1 MPLKFLSDFT
11 TAAVPVLGVA
21 ECQVLTTIKRSAR
34 CGASAVPIIPALSAL
49 PAAPWALWRR
59 RNTCAGYISKY
70 SISFMILENSIY
82 TYDINTRL
90 VLTSFQGYKYRIL
103 KPQERSNIWIH
114 PAHVF
119 WRRHSAHG
127 AAVRAVNAGV
137 MGTGEAPQRAGR
149 LMVVRTRHSA
159 KR

>member
-1 MPLKFLSDFT
+1 
-11 TAAVPVLGVA
+11 
-21 ECQVLTTIKRSAR
+21 
-34 CGASAVPIIPALSAL
+34 
-49 PAAPWALWRR
+49 
-59 RNTCAGYISKY
+59 
-70 SISFMILENSIY
+70 MILENSIY

-103 KPQERSNIWIH
+103 KPQERSNIWMYIH

-119 WRRHSAHG
+119 QRRHSAHG
-127 AAVRAVNAGV
+127 AAGRALNAGV